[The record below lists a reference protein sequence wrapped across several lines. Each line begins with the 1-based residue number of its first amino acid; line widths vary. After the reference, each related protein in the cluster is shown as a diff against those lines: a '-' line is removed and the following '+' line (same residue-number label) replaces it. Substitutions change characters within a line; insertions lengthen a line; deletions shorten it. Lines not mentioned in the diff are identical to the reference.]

1 MSGGQS
7 ADVPESVRQQFSRW
21 VAEHFGASATLV
33 SLTRFPGHSG
43 ITYAFDVDT
52 QSSLDRLVMRLAPA
66 GVRRKHNT
74 DVLRV
79 APLLSMLSAQ
89 SLPVPDVRFIGHDDS
104 WFGAEYLVV
113 ERLPGATMPDVFVAA
128 EPGSVPPAGVVKER
142 YKAAIETLAA
152 LHSLPASRAPQE
164 WEPPLTPQAD
174 LEQWVR
180 LLRRSDDPAWVTH
193 GEKIYRRLMET
204 CPPRPEYVI
213 AHGDFYSNNWLF
225 EGTDLT
231 GLLDWENTAVGP
243 YQGDIGWLCA
253 INNPSCWGDQRR
265 QAMDWLPGPD
275 AIMGWY
281 EQASGR
287 SLEHIEWYR
296 ANMDLRLACA
306 TAVNLKL
313 HRSGRRV
320 DPVWEVFGDA
330 FRLLLDDADR
340 QLDALKSLPT

>member
-1 MSGGQS
+1 MSGRHG
-7 ADVPESVRQQFSRW
+7 AGVPESVRQQLSAW
-21 VAEHFGASATLV
+21 VAEHFGAAATLAAV
-33 SLTRFPGHSG
+33 TRLPGHSG

-52 QSSLDRLVMRLAPA
+52 QVGPERLVMRLAPA

-79 APLLSMLSAQ
+79 APLLAMLSAE
-89 SLPVPDVRFIGHDDS
+89 SLPVPGVRFVGHDER

-128 EPGSVPPAGVVKER
+128 EAGSVPPAGVVEAR

-152 LHSLPASRAPQE
+152 LHALPASRAPQE
-164 WEPPLTPQAD
+164 WDPPLSPQAD
-174 LEQWVR
+174 LEQWLR
-180 LLRRSDDPAWVTH
+180 LLRRSDDPAEVAH
-193 GEKIYRRLMET
+193 GEKIYRRLVET
-204 CPPRPEYVI
+204 CPPHAEHVI

-225 EGTDLT
+225 EGTVLT

-253 INNPSCWGDQRR
+253 INNPSGWAEQRR
-265 QAMDWLPGPD
+265 TAMHWLPSPD

-281 EQASGR
+281 ERASGR
-287 SLEHIEWYR
+287 LLEHIEWYQ

-330 FRLLLDDADR
+330 FHLLLHDADR
-340 QLDALKSLPT
+340 QLDALESLPT